1 MKRRADDIVGSSA
14 RARADRCPLQNFAE
28 MAGRSS
34 DRKQRNDPLVAMI
47 RDLSSAS
54 FRRTSFFAAGAAFV
68 LGGWACGTS
77 NPGSSGSTAG
87 AVGIS
92 GAGNGVSGSASGGA
106 SSSGASGVTA
116 GAPAAGASSAGAS
129 VGGNA
134 AAGSAGA
141 ATTTAGSGGSAGAAG
156 GGSAGTGGMA
166 ACVTAG
172 TELCE
177 NFESGML
184 DAQRWTQAKA
194 TGSSITVETGKA
206 HTGQYSVHLKFVAN
220 QQSTVTINEGVTF
233 PAGNPNKFYSR
244 MWVWF
249 APDIP
254 KAASGDFHTG
264 FMIGG
269 GKNDTGDVTAGMGM
283 IGTDQQYL
291 GYSIFF
297 GDATHPKLEFGPW
310 SVPRIV
316 PNTWLCIEM
325 LEDGSD
331 PTTEKRQVW
340 LNDVEMKELA
350 SDSAKSSGGNAN
362 HLPPKFDKVSYGVT
376 EYHPIPT
383 LTDMWIDDIRVSS
396 NKIGCAN

>member
-1 MKRRADDIVGSSA
+1 
-14 RARADRCPLQNFAE
+14 
-28 MAGRSS
+28 
-34 DRKQRNDPLVAMI
+34 
-47 RDLSSAS
+47 
-54 FRRTSFFAAGAAFV
+54 
-68 LGGWACGTS
+68 
-77 NPGSSGSTAG
+77 
-87 AVGIS
+87 
-92 GAGNGVSGSASGGA
+92 
-106 SSSGASGVTA
+106 
-116 GAPAAGASSAGAS
+116 
-129 VGGNA
+129 
-134 AAGSAGA
+134 
-141 ATTTAGSGGSAGAAG
+141 
-156 GGSAGTGGMA
+156 
-166 ACVTAG
+166 
-172 TELCE
+172 
-177 NFESGML
+177 ML
-184 DAQRWTQAKA
+184 DPQRWTQSKA
-194 TGSSITVETGKA
+194 SGSSITVETGKA

-220 QQSTVTINEGVTF
+220 QQNTVTISEGVTF

-269 GKNDTGDVTAGMGM
+269 GMNNTGDVTAGMGM

-297 GDATHPKLEFGPW
+297 GNPKLEYGPW
-310 SVPRIV
+310 SNPERIV

-350 SDSAKSSGGNAN
+350 SDSAKSSGGNPN